1 MLKALVLRTKI
12 DAAKKALEAL
22 RAKDADFEKREA
34 EITKAVATQE
44 VIESGTVTSK
54 SW

>member
-1 MLKALVLRTKI
+1 MLPTSTGAVGSLRPKSS
-12 DAAKKALEAL
+12 
-22 RAKDADFEKREA
+22 

-44 VIESGTVTSK
+44 VIESGTVTSN